1 MNTILAYIAVFATM
15 GFILYF
21 AYEMKKFINKKV

>member
-1 MNTILAYIAVFATM
+1 MNTIIAYMAVLATM

-21 AYEMKKFINKKV
+21 AYEMKKFTSKKV